1 MLYAVFNVLLLA
13 LVVRIVYVFATQY
26 RKAEGTQIDKILQAA
41 DGSAT
46 ILWSRF
52 VSLVAS
58 SSSLL
63 CVVADY
69 LDAPGIKDQIQ
80 AILKP
85 EYVAWTLLGMAVI
98 TEMSRRRTLNEK
110 V

>member
-1 MLYAVFNVLLLA
+1 MIYTVFNVLLLA
-13 LVVRIVYVFATQY
+13 LIVRIVYVFVMQY
-26 RKAEGTQIDKILQAA
+26 RKAEGTMIDKVLQAA

-63 CVVADY
+63 CVAADY
-69 LDAPGIKDQIQ
+69 LNAPGIKDQIQ
-80 AILKP
+80 AVLKP
-85 EYVAWTLLGMAVI
+85 EYVAWTLLAMAIV
-98 TEMSRRRTLNEK
+98 TEVSRRRTLDEK